1 MNRTSDLRVLI
12 LNLWSSTD
20 KNSSFD
26 PDNDFGLGCRNVSH
40 FYRQQSFSGLPT
52 PRWLK
57 TARSNVTSGF
67 KPFTIQTTI
76 LANIIS
82 WQQQL
87 NKKKTTTNKHTDRE
101 RSLSNTETLF
111 GNSIITEMIYF
122 TGCLLHCHISLCTFD
137 DFTRSSRHFTW
148 CCWRDQV
155 LPHSKFYSTGWWS
168 GEKWWRNCKNW
179 MNQFKKYIF
188 SNYSWTP
195 SFKRVSMG

>member
-12 LNLWSSTD
+12 LNLWSSTE

-26 PDNDFGLGCRNVSH
+26 PDDDFGLGFRNVSH

-82 WQQQL
+82 KQQQL
-87 NKKKTTTNKHTDRE
+87 NKKNNNNKQTYGQGKELIKHRNSDWKLHYYRNDIFH
-101 RSLSNTETLF
+101 RSST
-111 GNSIITEMIYF
+111 S
-122 TGCLLHCHISLCTFD
+122 LLHFLMYFWRFCSFEPSLYLVLLKGSS
-137 DFTRSSRHFTW
+137 FTSLQILLDWLMVRW
-148 CCWRDQV
+148 EMV
-155 LPHSKFYSTGWWS
+155 
-168 GEKWWRNCKNW
+168 
-179 MNQFKKYIF
+179 KKL
-188 SNYSWTP
+188 
-195 SFKRVSMG
+195 

>member
-12 LNLWSSTD
+12 LNLWSSTE

-26 PDNDFGLGCRNVSH
+26 PDDDFSLGCRNVSH

-82 WQQQL
+82 YQQQL

-101 RSLSNTETLF
+101 RSLSNTETLI

-122 TGCLLHCHISLCTFD
+122 TGCLLHCYISLCTFD
-137 DFTRSSRHFTW
+137 DFARSSRHFTW

-155 LPHSKFYSTGWWS
+155 LPHSKFYSTRWWS

-188 SNYSWTP
+188 INYLWTP
-195 SFKRVSMG
+195 SFKRV